1 MVKLNVNTQN
11 VLVYGTDGEKEL
23 GRDLGDLFHTLS
35 TYYVTKLSELGIQ
48 GKDSDTILTNM
59 LKNVG
64 SRWCLVS

>member
-35 TYYVTKLSELGIQ
+35 TYYVTS
-48 GKDSDTILTNM
+48 T
-59 LKNVG
+59 
-64 SRWCLVS
+64 